1 MTTNITNLFQIEYQ
15 KDVHHVFQRQGSFIK
30 PTVRL
35 KDSVVGSSAKF
46 NKAGKGTATTKARHG
61 QITPMNGTR
70 TQVTAT
76 IEDWYAGDWVDDLD
90 SAKHETDEKMT
101 IAKAGAMALGR
112 KCDELIITA
121 LDGTSNSG
129 TSWTLTSAATVESSA
144 LTHCEDLWE
153 LDVMNDGENYALVTP
168 RCWSQMLKVTSFA
181 SADFVGSDGLPFV
194 SGPAIGPQKFK
205 DWNGVKWQMHVGLTE
220 SFTGTSAGARKIYM
234 YNKSA
239 VGFAMQKHAKNIASN
254 PAVVASMQ
262 YYNTHEAWFINTLFS
277 AGAVLIDDSGVIEQ
291 SFADSTAIVTT

>member
-15 KDVHHVFQRQGSFIK
+15 KDVHHLFQRAGSFIK

-35 KDSVVGSSAKF
+35 RNNVVGSTAKF

-61 QITPMNGTR
+61 QITPMNGDR

-90 SAKHETDEKMT
+90 TAKHETDEKMT
-101 IAKAGAMALGR
+101 IAKSGAMALGR

-121 LDGTSNSG
+121 LATSNSG

-144 LTHCEDLWE
+144 LTHIEALFGN
-153 LDVMNDGENYALVTP
+153 DVTNDGDNYALVTL
-168 RCWSQMLKVTSFA
+168 RCWSQMLKVESFA
-181 SADFVGSDGLPFV
+181 SADYVGSDGLPFV

-205 DWNGVKWQMHVGLTE
+205 DWGGIKWQAHTGLGE
-220 SFTGTSAGARKIYM
+220 SFTGTTAAARKIYM
-234 YNKSA
+234 YSKSA
-239 VGFAMQKHAKNIASN
+239 VGFAMQTHAKNIASN
-254 PAVVASMQ
+254 PQIVASMQ
-262 YYNTHEAWFINTLFS
+262 YYNTHEAWFINHLFS